1 MHIDRVPLA
10 KGRWD
15 GHRPQIETGFLKRRR
30 MRLCLLTARSIAAA
44 PAWRVKDTLGTGG
57 VGRAV
62 LPTHAR
68 RRYQSKHGAGQ
79 PFSKLSRNANFITGV
94 VWKKIFFLKCI
105 QGSELLLIASHS
117 TFKVSP
123 VFSLL
128 HRLSLLF
135 SLAIK
140 KLMNN

>member
-30 MRLCLLTARSIAAA
+30 MRLCLLTERSIAAA

-62 LPTHAR
+62 LPTHVQ
-68 RRYQSKHGAGQ
+68 RRYQTKHGAGQ
-79 PFSKLSRNANFITGV
+79 PLQSYHEMQTLSLGWSARRY
-94 VWKKIFFLKCI
+94 
-105 QGSELLLIASHS
+105 
-117 TFKVSP
+117 
-123 VFSLL
+123 FSLSAF
-128 HRLSLLF
+128 REVSYC
-135 SLAIK
+135 
-140 KLMNN
+140 